1 METAAENAPPEPF
14 TPQPVSRHAVTFVL
28 LCVLLDMV
36 GFGLIIP
43 VLPALIRD
51 VGHVDIGNASVI
63 GGWMFLAFSATAFL
77 FSPLMGNLSDRFGR
91 RPLLLLAILGLG
103 LDYLLQAFAPTL
115 AWLFVGRII
124 AGLCGS
130 SWVIANAF
138 LADITPPEDRAR
150 VFGIMGAAFGAGFV
164 VGPAIGGLLGTFG
177 PRVPFFVAAGISG
190 LNLIYGYFVLPETLA
205 RDKRRK
211 FEWARSNPFGA
222 FKVFRRYKGVIPM
235 CVVLFVFFFAS
246 SVYQAIWP
254 FWGIAKFGWSEAMVG
269 LSLAAFGIVMAACQ
283 GLLMGPAVK
292 YAGEY
297 RVVIIG
303 LVCSAVA
310 ALGYGFA
317 GGLVAVL
324 VLIVVHGPEGFV
336 HPMLTAMMSKA
347 VPEDAQG
354 ELQGGIASLLS
365 IAMLLGTVFFS
376 QIFGH
381 FMREGAGYRS
391 PDVAFFIATGF
402 VVLSLA
408 AFVWLVRPEGKKA

>member
-1 METAAENAPPEPF
+1 MDISAPPPAD
-14 TPQPVSRHAVTFVL
+14 TPAKPVSRHAVSFVL
-28 LCVLLDMV
+28 LAVLLDMV

-43 VLPALIRD
+43 VLPALIKD
-51 VGHVDIGNASVI
+51 VGHVDIADASVI

-103 LDYLLQAFAPTL
+103 LDYVLQAFAPTL

-124 AGLCGS
+124 AGFCGS

-150 VFGIMGAAFGAGFV
+150 VFGIMGAAFGVGFV

-177 PRVPFFVAAGISG
+177 PRVPFFVAAAISG

-205 RDKRRK
+205 RDKRRA
-211 FEWARSNPFGA
+211 FDWRRANPFGVFA
-222 FKVFRRYKGVIPM
+222 VFRRYHGIIPM
-235 CVVLFVFFFAS
+235 LAVVFVFFFAS

-269 LSLAAFGIVMAACQ
+269 ITLAAFGVVMAAFQ
-283 GLLMGPAVK
+283 GLLTGPAEK
-292 YAGEY
+292 YLGEY
-297 RVVIIG
+297 RVVILG
-303 LVCSAVA
+303 LICSTIA
-310 ALGYGFA
+310 AAGYGLA
-317 GGLVAVL
+317 GGLPAVL

-336 HPMLTAMMSKA
+336 HPMLSAMMSKA

-354 ELQGGIASLLS
+354 ELQGGIAAMMS
-365 IAMLLGTVFFS
+365 ISMLFGTVFFS
-376 QIFGH
+376 QVFGY
-381 FMREGAGYRS
+381 FLGPTAPFQS
-391 PDVAFFIATGF
+391 ADVAYFIAASVLALTLLLF
-402 VVLSLA
+402 VL
-408 AFVWLVRPEGKKA
+408 WVRPRATAT